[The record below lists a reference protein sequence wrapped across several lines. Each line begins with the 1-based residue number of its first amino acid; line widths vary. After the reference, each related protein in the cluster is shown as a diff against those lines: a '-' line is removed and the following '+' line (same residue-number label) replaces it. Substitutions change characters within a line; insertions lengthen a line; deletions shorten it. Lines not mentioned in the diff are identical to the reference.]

1 MFHVEQLIKENW
13 NHHNFEKL
21 KKKRIIKTN
30 LKDIWI
36 QNKTQQ
42 EIQFH

>member
-21 KKKRIIKTN
+21 KRKKRIK
-30 LKDIWI
+30 K
-36 QNKTQQ
+36 NKFKGSMDTK
-42 EIQFH
+42 